1 MTYNGNLSMV
11 CTQQILPM
19 NESTNSAHSFIFSL
33 FTSYHEDR
41 DHILIKGRYHPAVLQ
56 RLIQSLEAFA
66 LDGNGGILI
75 TNRAFPFHH
84 QRGNAA
90 LSTDV
95 VRLLTFS
102 LDASA
107 EQSEFFLCALGAA
120 GSITLCGA
128 AVPSTANDT
137 EEDLF
142 EVYWSFEPSSVG
154 YALDILEAH
163 LVQRAPEQL
172 SSLQTAR
179 QDFPLHAPD
188 PDQVL
193 RLSNDLL
200 TFTSDQEQMLTHTH
214 QHLADRLRW
223 QEDQT
228 RMMLH
233 DIRAPLHTLLIS
245 LKTLLPQ
252 QLDPSGQQELL
263 SVAYDSAQMLQDM
276 LQTTM
281 DAMHLEA
288 GRIPLR
294 YQPLQVA
301 ALIQTAC
308 EPFEV
313 MHTTDQ
319 PCLRRVV
326 PEDLPVLWAD
336 RSIIERVLMNLL
348 SNAFKHT
355 ARTGEIVIHAQ
366 LATDQPALEFL
377 VIDNGHGIPLD
388 AQSRIFDRFF
398 QAREQDRQRGL
409 GIGLY
414 FCRVAVEAHGGRIS
428 VISTPDV
435 GSAFKVVLPLCK
447 PDTASG

>member
-1 MTYNGNLSMV
+1 MSYDGNLSMIR
-11 CTQQILPM
+11 TQQILPM
-19 NESTNSAHSFIFSL
+19 NRSTSSAHSFIFSL

-66 LDGNGGILI
+66 LDGTGGILI
-75 TNRAFPFHH
+75 TSSAFPFHH
-84 QRGNAA
+84 QHHAA
-90 LSTDV
+90 FSTNM
-95 VRLLTFS
+95 VRFLTFS
-102 LDASA
+102 LDAPSERA
-107 EQSEFFLCALGAA
+107 EFFLCALGAA

-128 AVPSTANDT
+128 AVPRTANDT
-137 EEDLF
+137 AEGLF

-154 YALDILEAH
+154 YALDMLEAH
-163 LVQRAPEQL
+163 LAQSAPEQL

-193 RLSNDLL
+193 RLSTELL
-200 TFTSDQEQMLTHTH
+200 TVTSDQEQIAMHTQ

-276 LQTTM
+276 IQTTM
-281 DAMHLEA
+281 DALHLEA

-301 ALIQTAC
+301 TLIQTVC

-313 MHTTDQ
+313 MKATNQ
-319 PCLRRVV
+319 PRLRRVV
-326 PEDLPVLWAD
+326 PADLPVLWAD

-355 ARTGEIVIHAQ
+355 ASTGEVVIHAR
-366 LATDQPALEFL
+366 LSADQPALEFL
-377 VIDNGHGIPLD
+377 VVDNGQGIPLD
-388 AQSRIFDRFF
+388 AQPHIFDRFF

-428 VISTPDV
+428 MTSTPDV
-435 GSAFKVVLPLCK
+435 GSAFKVVLPLCR